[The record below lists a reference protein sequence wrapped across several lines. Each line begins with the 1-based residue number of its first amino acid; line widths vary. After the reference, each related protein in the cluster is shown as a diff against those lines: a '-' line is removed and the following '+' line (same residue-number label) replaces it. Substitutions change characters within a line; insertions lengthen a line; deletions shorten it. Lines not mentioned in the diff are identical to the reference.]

1 MSKGH
6 ILVIFEAIYALVRT
20 INVLKTTMDWL
31 QAATQQVSGL
41 LLLLRFVEYIVLE
54 PESLDA

>member
-1 MSKGH
+1 MSEGH

>member
-1 MSKGH
+1 
-6 ILVIFEAIYALVRT
+6 
-20 INVLKTTMDWL
+20 MDWL